1 MLLTSLQKYPW
12 LTMCYQI
19 LRKEKLTIEVEKTLL
34 SSKNREQIP
43 LPVTHSAYS
52 NTLVSEV
59 DSTDKKISVLPMWR
73 FLCG

>member
-34 SSKNREQIP
+34 SSKNRG
-43 LPVTHSAYS
+43 S
-52 NTLVSEV
+52 SEIHCGIAFIRNIV
-59 DSTDKKISVLPMWR
+59 WMS
-73 FLCG
+73 FLQSKYPCQ